1 MNIQICNYY
10 EWLADDLLS
19 VHTYNC
25 NWSWRTLW
33 LLFQHTVITV
43 DLQTEAESSMYML
56 LSVAAGILK
65 CLFQWALDCG
75 SEDEDDNNNENDAEN
90 WNIMLC

>member
-1 MNIQICNYY
+1 
-10 EWLADDLLS
+10 
-19 VHTYNC
+19 
-25 NWSWRTLW
+25 
-33 LLFQHTVITV
+33 
-43 DLQTEAESSMYML
+43 MYML